1 MLPRSLN
8 REFAFTI
15 NDVARMLR
23 TYADY
28 RGAQFGVTRAQWAV
42 LVRLDRFEG
51 LKQSELAEM
60 LDLQPIT
67 LTRLLDRLCDSGL
80 IERRSDPNDRRAK
93 RLFLT
98 AAARP
103 MLEQLG
109 ALGEDMMD
117 TALAGVSRETVEQ
130 IVAQLAVV
138 KENLRQA
145 IQQRPPPAA
154 PAQRESAAMAE
165 PVLKL
170 APSLKPPKPRAATLT
185 DALRKRMRFILLVV
199 VPVIAVVTGL
209 VFYMMGGRYVSTDD
223 AYVHAAK
230 LMVSTDISG
239 LVSEVDVREG
249 QAVKAG
255 DVLFRVDP
263 RQFQIAL
270 DNTKANLGADG
281 TVAASDERGLQA
293 HAARHCCAT
302 VAGRSGS
309 DHVRSRCGSS

>member
-28 RGAQFGVTRAQWAV
+28 RGSQFGVTRAQWAV

-67 LTRLLDRLCDSGL
+67 LTRLLDRLCDNGL

-109 ALGEDMMD
+109 ALGEDMMT
-117 TALAGVSRETVEQ
+117 TALAGVSRESVEQ

-145 IQQRPPPAA
+145 IQQRPPAGAA
-154 PAQRESAAMAE
+154 G
-165 PVLKL
+165 
-170 APSLKPPKPRAATLT
+170 T
-185 DALRKRMRFILLVV
+185 
-199 VPVIAVVTGL
+199 
-209 VFYMMGGRYVSTDD
+209 
-223 AYVHAAK
+223 
-230 LMVSTDISG
+230 
-239 LVSEVDVREG
+239 
-249 QAVKAG
+249 AG
-255 DVLFRVDP
+255 
-263 RQFQIAL
+263 
-270 DNTKANLGADG
+270 
-281 TVAASDERGLQA
+281 ERHYG
-293 HAARHCCAT
+293 
-302 VAGRSGS
+302 
-309 DHVRSRCGSS
+309 